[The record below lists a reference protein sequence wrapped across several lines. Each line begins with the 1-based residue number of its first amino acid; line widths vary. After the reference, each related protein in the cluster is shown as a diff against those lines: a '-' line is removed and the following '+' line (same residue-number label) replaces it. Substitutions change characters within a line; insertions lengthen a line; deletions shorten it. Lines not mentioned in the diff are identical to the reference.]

1 MANIYTFERCN
12 IKLTNVNMDDLSHH
26 TVPLRLRPHLTVT
39 MIKTPS
45 NGWEAMQTSHR
56 RPILR
61 YHEFTLTQ
69 DPKKT
74 QYCRLHRL
82 RNDIHV
88 LDDTETWTDTDV
100 AHVFKE
106 ALSHIHPL
114 PFVTLEK
121 KRCIITVNNNTIRH
135 IILIGMLDP
144 HLINNIVIMRRHIPH
159 ITHHLD
165 SSTAPPAATYGT
177 DTPSAPTQMTSKI
190 AVGTQTHQQMTSII
204 SQLYRQSYI
213 LYYYISMY
221 QYVTQY

>member
-1 MANIYTFERCN
+1 MANIYTFERRN

-26 TVPLRLRPHLTVT
+26 TVPLCLRLHLTVA

-45 NGWEAMQTSHR
+45 NRWEAMQTSHR

-61 YHEFTLTQ
+61 YHEVTLTQ

-82 RNDIHV
+82 RNDIRI
-88 LDDTETWTDTDV
+88 LDDTETWTDTAV

-106 ALSHIHPL
+106 VLSHIHPL

-121 KRCIITVNNNTIRH
+121 KRCIITVNNTIRH

-144 HLINNIVIMRRHIPH
+144 HFINNIVIMRRHTSHLKPPR
-159 ITHHLD
+159 TPALHHLRQHMGW
-165 SSTAPPAATYGT
+165 TRPVH
-177 DTPSAPTQMTSKI
+177 TP
-190 AVGTQTHQQMTSII
+190 
-204 SQLYRQSYI
+204 R
-213 LYYYISMY
+213 
-221 QYVTQY
+221 